1 MFEKMK
7 QLMDM
12 QKKMQEI
19 KRQLDAATF
28 EVASSDGLVKVTMT
42 AAQEVREVAVSGD
55 IQQLDKTNLEKAIKD
70 VYNRAVKRAQDIA
83 AQKMKDVTGFN
94 LPGL

>member
-1 MFEKMK
+1 MFDKMK

-19 KRQLDAATF
+19 KRQLEAATF
-28 EVASSDGLVKVTMT
+28 EVASSDGTIKITMT
-42 AAQEVREVAVSGD
+42 GTQEVRNVAISGEVGQ
-55 IQQLDKTNLEKAIKD
+55 IDKTDLEKAIKD
-70 VYNRAVKRAQDIA
+70 AYNRAVKRSQDVA